1 MRVHFA
7 VAFALLGV
15 LALAYLTPSDDPAEI
30 IWTSLGAGGLVY
42 AWHVWT
48 RRRAADQWRRQQGM
62 NGLFGLVTQAH
73 ATLRGLGCLGQLLIL
88 LSGVGAMLNWHRLI
102 IIGLIIGLAAVA
114 SFSAWYAERMADKQM
129 DYYLAHPDE
138 GRVPVSAVAQADH
151 EAVEK
156 AAEAAVAIA
165 AAAELHQGEARE

>member
-1 MRVHFA
+1 MSIH
-7 VAFALLGV
+7 LGV
-15 LALAYLTPSDDPAEI
+15 GLAVLATFALAYLTPSDDLSEI
-30 IWTSLGAGGLVY
+30 IWTSLGAGGAVY

-48 RRRAADQWRRQQGM
+48 RRRAADQWRKRQEM

-73 ATLRGLGCLGQLLIL
+73 ATLRGLGFLGQLLIL
-88 LSGVGAMLNWHRLI
+88 LSGVGAMLNWNRFV

-114 SFSAWYAERMADKQM
+114 SFSAWYAERMADRQT

-151 EAVEK
+151 EAVARAAA
-156 AAEAAVAIA
+156 AAEAIRV
-165 AAAELHQGEARE
+165 AAELHQEEARE